1 MTPEELDALNRAII
15 RLLDRWQASDDIG
28 ARILALEPQHY
39 RWWKRGELLQVD
51 DDLKLRMILLL
62 HIHVLLRAF
71 FADPRRGYRWMNRPN
86 AIFGQSPLNML
97 ASGDLNALLRLQAY
111 LAAETQGGF

>member
-15 RLLDRWQASDDIG
+15 RLLNRWQVSDDIG

-39 RWWKRGELLQVD
+39 LSWKRGELPQVD
-51 DDLKLRMILLL
+51 DDLKLRLIMLLN
-62 HIHVLLRAF
+62 IHVQLRAL
-71 FADPRRGYRWMNRPN
+71 FADPNRGYRWMNQPN
-86 AIFGQSPLNML
+86 AIFGQSPLNLL
-97 ASGDLNALLRLQAY
+97 AGGDLNAILRLQAY

>member
-15 RLLDRWQASDDIG
+15 RLLDRWQANDNIG

-39 RWWKRGELLQVD
+39 RSWKRGELPQVD
-51 DDLKLRMILLL
+51 DDLKLRLILLL
-62 HIHVLLRAF
+62 NIHVQLRAL
-71 FADPRRGYRWMNRPN
+71 FADPRRSYRWMNQPN
-86 AIFGQSPLNML
+86 AMFGQSPLSTL

-111 LAAETQGGF
+111 LAAEAQGGF